1 LVINIKIIKIFY
13 HLFYITMLKDL
24 QKTLKAHHVLLLLGG
39 LVLIYVIYNYS
50 SDKNFYP
57 ENYES
62 VNRRNSQQ
70 HSSGSQGSS
79 SSGNAPSGAN
89 DSTFYVDYAPLNP
102 NDGNTTG
109 IGMPAN
115 CNSQNMNTPAD
126 LLPSDNNSGWGLKPM
141 GTGDFMGVNFLN
153 AGYLIGVD
161 TIGSSLRNSNQQVRS
176 EPPNPQII
184 VSPWHNTTIEPD
196 VFRQPLEVG
205 CGPQ

>member
-1 LVINIKIIKIFY
+1 
-13 HLFYITMLKDL
+13 MLKDL
-24 QKTLKAHHVLLLLGG
+24 QKTFKAHHVLLLLGG

-62 VNRRNSQQ
+62 VNKRNSQQ
-70 HSSGSQGSS
+70 NSAGAQNPNANAN
-79 SSGNAPSGAN
+79 GNSPSGAN
-89 DSTFYVDYAPLNP
+89 DGTFYVDYAPINSG
-102 NDGNTTG
+102 DGNMA
-109 IGMPAN
+109 GMPSN
-115 CNSQNMNTPAD
+115 CSSQSMNAPSD

-161 TIGSSLRNSNQQVRS
+161 TIGSTLRNANQQIRS
-176 EPPNPQII
+176 EPPNPQLL
-184 VSPWHNTTIEPD
+184 VSPWNNTTIEPD